1 MAGSHRHPS
10 LRALVDTNVLI
21 RHLTG
26 DPPDLARRA
35 IAFLGEAN
43 ELILTDLILAEMVC
57 VLESFYERPRS
68 EVADLARSLLAL
80 PSIAVFD
87 HDLLLRSLDLYEGDR
102 LDFAEAYLAAMAELS
117 GVATVAS
124 FDRALDRVASV
135 RRMEP

>member
-43 ELILTDLILAEMVC
+43 ELILTDLILAEMVY